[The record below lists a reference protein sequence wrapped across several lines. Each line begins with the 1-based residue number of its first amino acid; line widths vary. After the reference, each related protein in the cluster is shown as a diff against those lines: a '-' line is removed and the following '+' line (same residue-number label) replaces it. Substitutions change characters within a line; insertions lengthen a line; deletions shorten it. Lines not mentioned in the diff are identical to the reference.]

1 MEGFRF
7 VHAQEVT
14 FRDLDVFGHVNNAV
28 YLTYVENARIGYMQ
42 EVLGVESLEDLLV
55 ILAKVRIDFRSRA
68 SLGEVLEIGARVSRI
83 GTKSFDLDHEV
94 RGPDARLVAV
104 ASTTLVT
111 FDYRGDVTMPV
122 PDLWRERIES
132 FEAKDFAAA

>member
-42 EVLGVESLEDLLV
+42 EVLGIESFDDLLV
-55 ILAKVRIDFRSRA
+55 IVANVNIDFRTRA
-68 SLGEVLEIGARVSRI
+68 SLGETLEVGARVSRI
-83 GTKSFDLDHEV
+83 GTKSFDIDHEI
-94 RGPDARLVAV
+94 RGADDRLVAV
-104 ASTTLVT
+104 AATTLVT
-111 FDYRGDVTMPV
+111 FDYRGDSTMPV
-122 PDLWRERIES
+122 PDLWRERIEA

>member
-28 YLTYVENARIGYMQ
+28 YLTYLENARIGYLR
-42 EVLGVESLEDLLV
+42 EVLSIESFEDLLV
-55 ILAKVRIDFRSRA
+55 ILGKVRIDFRSRA

-111 FDYRGDVTMPV
+111 FDYRGDSTMPV